1 MDNKEKSIIEKLLS
15 ISGVEACAISSLDG
29 EVLRFSSNNEDLN
42 EVSIKKVSAEISK
55 LFSSYSISSIEISS
69 LFLSFESHNVI
80 VNSFGS
86 GFIFIASKKN
96 SNVNLVKMESSYLES
111 EFIKI
116 VSNSLENL
124 SSNSALLNSNNNNNA
139 QAAGDNNININD
151 IYPSLGEDQFEFN
164 ASHHAAISD
173 FSGNAA
179 NDAHQQNNI
188 NNINNNNSNNT
199 NNEAATNLVPINV
212 IIAIKDL
219 FANSLGPI
227 SSMIF
232 DSKMKELNQTIDNF
246 NRKKIEEFIKLLS
259 KEIEDEND
267 RVLFFKNINNILKT
281 IS

>member
-1 MDNKEKSIIEKLLS
+1 MPIMDNKDKSIIEKLLS
-15 ISGVEACAISSLDG
+15 IAGVEACAISSLDG
-29 EVLRFSSNNEDLN
+29 DVLQFSSNNEDLN
-42 EVSIKKVSAEISK
+42 ELSIKKVSAEISK

-111 EFIKI
+111 EFVKI
-116 VSNSLENL
+116 VSNSLKNL
-124 SSNSALLNSNNNNNA
+124 SSKSLLFNNSNTQTASGN
-139 QAAGDNNININD
+139 NNIND
-151 IYPSLGEDQFEFN
+151 AYPSLGENQFESN
-164 ASHHAAISD
+164 ISHHAAILHSSD
-173 FSGNAA
+173 DASGGSY
-179 NDAHQQNNI
+179 QQNN
-188 NNINNNNSNNT
+188 NNNT
-199 NNEAATNLVPINV
+199 QNEVTGIVPISV

-232 DSKMKELNQTIDNF
+232 DSKIKELNLNMENF
-246 NRKKIEEFIKLLS
+246 NRNKIEEFVKLLS

-267 RVLFFKNINNILKT
+267 RALFFKNINNILKT
-281 IS
+281 IK